1 MAVCGVL
8 LRLPAS
14 RGEALALVAGQ
25 VLILVKVEHLT
36 AWVEGLVQL
45 LLVHLLLLHLRG
57 LSLRIF
63 LLSASRIC
71 FVESRRALV
80 VLRGGW
86 ELTASVGALV

>member
-14 RGEALALVAGQ
+14 RGEALTLVTGQ

-63 LLSASRIC
+63 LLSASHIC
-71 FVESRRALV
+71 FVESRRAFV